1 MTSVF
6 APYTPDQMSPQATHY
21 ESVAVCPI
29 PAPRNAKLTGRL
41 PVSGYGTQLE
51 VKRSPGV
58 ESSYF
63 YSVGD
68 STSRIYPVVQ
78 FNSLDGVNVNIS
90 HNGDH

>member
-1 MTSVF
+1 VF
-6 APYTPDQMSPQATHY
+6 APYTPDQM
-21 ESVAVCPI
+21 
-29 PAPRNAKLTGRL
+29 APRRPIMNRL
-41 PVSGYGTQLE
+41 QSVPYLHQETLNWQEGCPCQGTGTQLE

-90 HNGDH
+90 HNGDHW